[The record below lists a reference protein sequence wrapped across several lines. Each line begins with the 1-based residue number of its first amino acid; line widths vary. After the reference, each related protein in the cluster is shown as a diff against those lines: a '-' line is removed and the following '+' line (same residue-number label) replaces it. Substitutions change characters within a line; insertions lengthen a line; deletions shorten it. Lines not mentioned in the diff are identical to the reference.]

1 MVNKKSNVSAISYYI
16 DIDIYTW
23 LCLNKFPENENGGS
37 SFLAFILHSSLLN
50 NYCKGVEY
58 QYHK

>member
-1 MVNKKSNVSAISYYI
+1 MVNKTSNVSAISYY
-16 DIDIYTW
+16 IDIYTW

-58 QYHK
+58 